1 MSFSLAKWSDQTET
15 PPVGLPSFNAYV
27 YVPLTESKGQWLEYE
42 VSAVSATDACLK
54 AAYTAVRRGHIR
66 QGEQV
71 NTYSETDVFSVV
83 RGHRWTRAE
92 RIVTPTGR
100 TGGAK

>member
-1 MSFSLAKWSDQTET
+1 MALSLVKPSDRVET
-15 PPVGLPSFNAYV
+15 PVGLPSFNAYV

-71 NTYSETDVFSVV
+71 NTSAETSTLSLLQ
-83 RGHRWTRAE
+83 GHRWSRAE